1 MKKLLAA
8 LIVGAGVVVV
18 AAEPASAH
26 GVGGVSPSNYKTE
39 ILSVEP
45 EVDGVTVRVV
55 DLGDRLQLTNTTEV
69 DVIVIGY
76 DGEPYLR
83 VGPDGVFENVNSPAV
98 YLNRQRIAT
107 ESDVPPEADPDAPAE
122 WQRIKG
128 GDTVSWHEHRAH
140 WMGNDD
146 PESVRADPDREQ
158 VIQDWAV
165 KLRQGDRT
173 IVVRGDLLWVPGPSP
188 WPWAILAVA
197 LAGAVI
203 VLSRT
208 KWWPAVLAI
217 GLGVL
222 VAAEV
227 VHVVGLWDATT
238 RSAASKFLASA
249 YSIAGI
255 LLGAGT
261 LAWMARRRD
270 PVGATPAVLISAI
283 FLFVAGGLADL
294 QTLARSQLPTTLPDG
309 MARLCVTVAL
319 GVGAGL
325 IVATLL
331 RLRVV
336 APPPKKPDGEREL
349 AGAPGRLSA

>member
-1 MKKLLAA
+1 MKKVLVAA
-8 LIVGAGVVVV
+8 AVGVGVLVV

-26 GVGGVSPSNYKTE
+26 GVGGISPSNYKTE

-45 EVDGVTVRVV
+45 EIEGITIEVV
-55 DLGDRLQLTNTTEV
+55 DLGDRLRLTNTTDQ
-69 DVIVIGY
+69 DVIVLGY

-83 VGPDGVFENVNSPAV
+83 VGPDGAFENTNSPAT
-98 YLNRQRIAT
+98 YLNRTRIAT
-107 ESDVPPEADPDAPAE
+107 QSDVPSEADAKAPPD
-122 WQRIKG
+122 WQPIKG
-128 GDTVSWHEHRAH
+128 DDTVSWHDHRAH
-140 WMGNDD
+140 WMGNND
-146 PESVRADPDREQ
+146 PESVRADPDQEQ
-158 VIQDWAV
+158 VVQDWTV
-165 KLRQGDRT
+165 KLRHGDKT

-188 WPWAILAVA
+188 WGWAILALV
-197 LAGAVI
+197 LAAAVI

-208 KWWPAVLAI
+208 KWWPAVIALAL
-217 GLGVL
+217 GLL
-222 VAAEV
+222 VAAEF
-227 VHVVGLWDATT
+227 VHVIGLWGAST
-238 RSAASKFLASA
+238 RSSASKLLASA

-294 QTLARSQLPTTLPDG
+294 QTLARSQLPTTLSDG
-309 MARLCVTVAL
+309 LARLCVTVAL

-336 APPPKKPDGEREL
+336 APPPKKPAPEWEL
-349 AGAPGRLSA
+349 ADTPGRLPA